1 MILEKQSVGID
12 IAKKTFTAC
21 VCKRTSDTNQGL
33 LLSEV
38 RTFSN
43 DKTGFNQLAKWVSKN
58 IEKGHPTSF
67 AMEATGI
74 YYEQL
79 AYHLHSIGK
88 RVSVL
93 LPNKVAH
100 FTKSLNIKTKTDDI
114 DASVI
119 AMMSCERLLREWVPA
134 SPIFKRLRSI
144 TRVYQ
149 ALVGDKTQTI
159 SRLKGTE
166 CGFEPL
172 DEVLE
177 IHRSTI
183 KNIDKELKRLVCMM
197 KDTLKSDKN
206 IWSKVENLMTIS
218 GIGFKTV
225 AIILAET
232 QGFALIKNQRQLVSY
247 CGFDVIKRESGTSI
261 KGRTK
266 ISKKGNSRI
275 RGAMFMPSMTAIR
288 YNEKLKIVY
297 DRINEGKQTKSIGL
311 VAVQR
316 RLLVLMYSLWKKNE
330 AYEENYSNE
339 MISDIHEEEVSSSSS
354 TRRVESE
361 SCAEKVDGAKKL
373 PSTQNE
379 HLHNHLS
386 EALLHQ
392 EQIS

>member
-21 VCKRTSDTNQGL
+21 VCKRTSDINQGF

-38 RTFSN
+38 RTFTN
-43 DKTGFNQLAKWVSKN
+43 DKTGFNQLTKWVSKN
-58 IEKGHPTSF
+58 IEKGQPTSF

-93 LPNKVAH
+93 LPNKVTH
-100 FTKSLNIKTKTDDI
+100 FTKSLNIKTKTDEI

-119 AMMSCERLLREWVPA
+119 AMMSCERLLGEWVPA

-149 ALVGDKTQTI
+149 APVGDKTQTI
-159 SRLKGTE
+159 SRLKGVE
-166 CGFEPL
+166 CGFEPVE
-172 DEVLE
+172 EVLE

-197 KDTLKSDKN
+197 RDTLKSDKD
-206 IWSKVENLMTIS
+206 IWSKVENLLTIS

-330 AYEENYSNE
+330 AYYENYGSE
-339 MISDIHEEEVSSSSS
+339 KISDIHEEEVSSSSS
-354 TRRVESE
+354 TRRVESV
-361 SCAEKVDGAKKL
+361 SCGEKVDGAKKH

>member
-21 VCKRTSDTNQGL
+21 VCKRTSDANHGL
-33 LLSEV
+33 ILSEV

-43 DKTGFNQLAKWVSKN
+43 DKKGFNQLTKWVRKN
-58 IEKGHPTSF
+58 SEKEHPISF

-79 AYHLHSIGK
+79 AYHLHGIGK
-88 RVSVL
+88 RVSVI
-93 LPNKVAH
+93 LPNKVTH

-119 AMMSCERLLREWVPA
+119 AMMNCERLLKEWVPA

-149 ALVGDKTQTI
+149 ALVGDKTQAI
-159 SRLKGTE
+159 SRLKGVG

-172 DEVLE
+172 EEVLE

-183 KNIDKELKRLVCMM
+183 KNIDKELKRLVSMM
-197 KDTLKSDKN
+197 RDTLKSDKD
-206 IWSKVENLMTIS
+206 IWSKVENLMTID
-218 GIGFKTV
+218 GIRFKTV

-288 YNEKLKIVY
+288 YNEKLKVVY

-330 AYEENYSNE
+330 SYDENYGSE
-339 MISDIHEEEVSSSSS
+339 MISDIHEEEMSSSSS
-354 TRRVESE
+354 TRRVENAS
-361 SCAEKVDGAKKL
+361 SAEKV
-373 PSTQNE
+373 E
-379 HLHNHLS
+379 RMF
-386 EALLHQ
+386 
-392 EQIS
+392 I